1 MSKKNNFIWKAI
13 QTICWLIFAG
23 YSVQTGALMFNF
35 VYSLFNPVATHNL
48 HLGLDLS
55 QLYSNS
61 QLVYVFVFVLII
73 VISAL
78 KAFVFFIVLKLF
90 KKLNLVKPFSENV
103 SSIISK
109 ITYYAFAIGI
119 ISIISQQLIQR
130 LIQKGFNV
138 GVVERYWNDGGT
150 YLMMSAILFVIA
162 LIFQKGIELQ
172 NENDLTV

>member
-23 YSVQTGALMFNF
+23 YSVQTGALLFNLI
-35 VYSLFNPVATHNL
+35 YSLFNPAATHNL

-55 QLYSNS
+55 QLYSKS
-61 QLVYVFVFVLII
+61 QSVYVFVFSLII
-73 VISAL
+73 SVSAL
-78 KAFVFFIVLKLF
+78 KAFVFYIVLKLF

-119 ISIISQQLIQR
+119 ISFIAQRLIQR
-130 LIQKGFNV
+130 LIEKGYNV
-138 GVVERYWNDGGT
+138 GVVERYWDDGGV
-150 YLMMSAILFVIA
+150 YLMMSAILFVIT
-162 LIFQKGIELQ
+162 LIFQRGIELQ
-172 NENDLTV
+172 KENDLTV